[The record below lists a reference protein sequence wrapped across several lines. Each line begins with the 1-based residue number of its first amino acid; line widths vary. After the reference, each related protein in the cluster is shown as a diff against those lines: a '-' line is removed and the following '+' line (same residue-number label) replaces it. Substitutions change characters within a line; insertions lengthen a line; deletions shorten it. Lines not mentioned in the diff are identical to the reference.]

1 MTREIAGTIVLTS
14 HPSGIVRVSTI
25 PFPATSALTTSS
37 HDARRSRMYVP
48 ALMLRSR
55 PVTLAYTLN
64 SFADP
69 MTPAASSESAA
80 RRRLAPEGTVTRAF
94 PDGPQPVR
102 ATRLRA
108 MKAADRLASEARQGI
123 MAGAPGTGGH
133 VGARRLL
140 PARRRRLSV
149 LASSRPFPGS
159 PAAPR
164 PS

>member
-55 PVTLAYTLN
+55 PVTLAYTLK

-69 MTPAASSESAA
+69 TTPAASSESAA
-80 RRRLAPEGTVTRAF
+80 SRRLAPDGTVTRAI
-94 PDGPQPVR
+94 PDGPHPAVASRLTATPTLTHRVR
-102 ATRLRA
+102 RNVT
-108 MKAADRLASEARQGI
+108 
-123 MAGAPGTGGH
+123 AGAPGTGGR
-133 VGARRLL
+133 VAATRWR
-140 PARRRRLSV
+140 PAHRRRLCAP
-149 LASSRPFPGS
+149 ASSRPSHGWR
-159 PAAPR
+159 AGPR
-164 PS
+164 RS